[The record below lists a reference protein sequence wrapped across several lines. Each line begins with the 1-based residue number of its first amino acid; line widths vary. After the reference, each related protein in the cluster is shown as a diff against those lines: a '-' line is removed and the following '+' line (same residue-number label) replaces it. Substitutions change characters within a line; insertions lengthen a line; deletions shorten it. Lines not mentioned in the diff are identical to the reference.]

1 MEPIS
6 AAFTTFGV
14 VLLLASW
21 IQLLFTS
28 FEDDYTWGLTALFV
42 PPLAYLYGFF
52 SWDKAKASIWMA
64 VIGWVFILFA

>member
-6 AAFTTFGV
+6 AAFVTFGV

-28 FEDDYTWGLTALFV
+28 FDDDYTWGLTALFV

-52 SWDKAKASIWMA
+52 SWEKAKASILMA
-64 VIGWVFILFA
+64 AIGWVLILFA